1 MLLLFIRKKLSEIS
15 CLAINFYYLHSGSKL
30 LAQAIE
36 VLWPS
41 ENVSSPFPSKDV
53 WSDIDFDLDMPRL
66 FPYAPS
72 MYETSPENSCDDL
85 SSDIFASPVLEK
97 LEQRFLIFRHFR
109 ANEPVPL
116 AINGVG
122 GILILSVL
130 LLVCKIERLVLYY
143 SIMSGLGLNIKNKN
157 TYIIVYTVI
166 SINRNGCT

>member
-1 MLLLFIRKKLSEIS
+1 MLLLFIKSKLLETFFLVIE
-15 CLAINFYYLHSGSKL
+15 FYLHSGSKL
-30 LAQAIE
+30 LAEAIE

-122 GILILSVL
+122 GILIVSVL
-130 LLVCKIERLVLYY
+130 LLVCEIKCLILYY
-143 SIMSGLGLNIKNKN
+143 SIMS
-157 TYIIVYTVI
+157 
-166 SINRNGCT
+166 